1 MRFQKVLPQMYGK
14 FMQIQYDEY
23 ASGYASYVDK
33 PLCGFRTKG
42 HFFGAFILL
51 ELHVIVF
58 RFATLWLLDA
68 IGILRLSSP
77 DVSGID
83 ILGPQTFPLLGWT

>member
-1 MRFQKVLPQMYGK
+1 VWFQN
-14 FMQIQYDEY
+14 
-23 ASGYASYVDK
+23 
-33 PLCGFRTKG
+33 KG
-42 HFFGAFILL
+42 RVTFFGVCILF

-58 RFATLWLLDA
+58 RFATLLWLLDS